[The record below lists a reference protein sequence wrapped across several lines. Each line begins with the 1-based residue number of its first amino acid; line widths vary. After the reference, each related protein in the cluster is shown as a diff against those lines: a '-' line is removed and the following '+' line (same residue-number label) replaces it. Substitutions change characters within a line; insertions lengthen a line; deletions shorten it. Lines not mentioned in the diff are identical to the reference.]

1 MPKKTFPAHY
11 AILGFLSDGPLHG
24 YALRQYI
31 DISLSSFWSIATS
44 QIYSALH
51 SIQANGLAEVELQTQ
66 HAKPS
71 REVYMITDKGKREFN
86 HWCEN
91 PVKHMRDMRV
101 EFLAKLF
108 FCLREAR
115 CDALS
120 LIQKQKALLDRLLIR
135 VSRRRDMFND
145 NRDLDILATSFRTYQ
160 ITASIEW
167 LKDCEQ
173 KILQDVS
180 GGMDAE
186 TYQ

>member
-24 YALRQYI
+24 YALRQCI

-51 SIQANGLAEVELQTQ
+51 SIQANGLAEV
-66 HAKPS
+66 
-71 REVYMITDKGKREFN
+71 EVYMITDKGKREFN

-167 LKDCEQ
+167 LRSFSRGRA
-173 KILQDVS
+173 INR
-180 GGMDAE
+180 
-186 TYQ
+186 Y